1 MQLKHRMKQNRKA
14 THIQWD
20 VDDLEDLELL
30 PTEIDIPDDMT
41 DMEEISDYITD
52 QTGFCHNGLSLV
64 AFLKSAAMQP
74 SMRKCITDFRIG
86 WKRSSGKEEKR
97 LRKKWKKPENFS
109 GFFLLLG
116 KQNQVFIGSYSVEAK
131 RRLKSTCW
139 RSKQEQISDRRP
151 VFFRLKK
158 RFSVFVICF
167 WLASATKNCSDS

>member
-1 MQLKHRMKQNRKA
+1 MSIMKMYVEEYLAAEQVAENRYIIHLSNGK
-14 THIQWD
+14 
-20 VDDLEDLELL
+20 
-30 PTEIDIPDDMT
+30 EID
-41 DMEEISDYITD
+41 
-52 QTGFCHNGLSLV
+52 V
-64 AFLKSAAMQP
+64 
-74 SMRKCITDFRIG
+74 MRKCTTDFRIG

-97 LRKKWKKPENFS
+97 LSKKWKKPEKFS

>member
-1 MQLKHRMKQNRKA
+1 MQRKEFENRIKN
-14 THIQWD
+14 
-20 VDDLEDLELL
+20 LL
-30 PTEIDIPDDMT
+30 PKAADDVVESWAAYATELDHSP
-41 DMEEISDYITD
+41 
-52 QTGFCHNGLSLV
+52 SLA

-74 SMRKCITDFRIG
+74 NMRKCITDFRIR
-86 WKRSSGKEEKR
+86 WMRSSGKEEKR
-97 LRKKWKKPENFS
+97 LRKKWKKPEIFS

-151 VFFRLKK
+151 VFFRLKN